1 MTKRQHYRPIYTR
14 TRWARWRHRLVW
26 LLVLLILM
34 GSIWGGLFWVRWR
47 STAAVSGFNV
57 RGVAVSQNDGY
68 LDFAALQNDGLKFVY
83 LHATQGASYTDDN
96 FASNY
101 QRVLG
106 TSLGVGVVQTFS
118 FSTSAAAQAAYFEK
132 TVGDNV
138 GNLPIAIQVQYY
150 GNYTAKTVAVKRS
163 QAKLRALVKQ
173 LSQDYGRSCVVW
185 STPAVAKQLV
195 TPVMKKTAL
204 WFDTGQTH
212 HQSQRV
218 MFIHYSDRA
227 VYRQNGTRQEFTGV
241 LYNGNVDA
249 FNQVI
254 AKNLE

>member
-14 TRWARWRHRLVW
+14 TRWARWRQRAVW

-34 GSIWGGLFWVRWR
+34 GSIWGGLIWVRWR
-47 STAAVSGFNV
+47 SMAATRGFNV

-118 FSTSAAAQAAYFEK
+118 FSTSAEDQAAYFEK

-150 GNYTAKTVAVKRS
+150 GDYTAKTVAVKQN
-163 QAKLRALVKQ
+163 QAKLRTLVNQ

-185 STPAVAKQLV
+185 STPAVAQQLV
-195 TPVMKKTAL
+195 TPVLKKTAL
-204 WFDTGQTH
+204 WSDTGPNTSPSQTCH
-212 HQSQRV
+212 
-218 MFIHYSDRA
+218 
-227 VYRQNGTRQEFTGV
+227 VYPLF
-241 LYNGNVDA
+241 
-249 FNQVI
+249 
-254 AKNLE
+254 